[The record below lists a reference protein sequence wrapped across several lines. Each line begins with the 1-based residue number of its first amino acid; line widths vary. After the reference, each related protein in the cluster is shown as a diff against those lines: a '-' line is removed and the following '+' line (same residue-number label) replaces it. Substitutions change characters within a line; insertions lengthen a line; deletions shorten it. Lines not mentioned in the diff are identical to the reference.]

1 MIDPKKSNQQTKN
14 KGKEVILPRRN
25 AISPSSPTQ
34 TEMESRVPPP
44 LTKKIGGGRG
54 DFTFSSFLLRY
65 SGGGGRRK
73 RKETLQIAH
82 TLPLSSIL
90 FGNVCEV
97 FSLSPELLIR
107 LAPGDGTSSLP
118 HHFGSGRGK
127 KSRTQGRKVFF
138 CSAVLIFVCVSLRIS
153 LMCFFFS
160 FLSFLGVFVRRA
172 RVLFSTRS

>member
-1 MIDPKKSNQQTKN
+1 MIDPKKSKQQTKN

-25 AISPSSPTQ
+25 VISPSSPTQ

-82 TLPLSSIL
+82 TLPLFPIL

-127 KSRTQGRKVFF
+127 KIQNPGKESIILLRCFNFRPRLRTNFANVFLLLF
-138 CSAVLIFVCVSLRIS
+138 SSCRI
-153 LMCFFFS
+153 
-160 FLSFLGVFVRRA
+160 RTRA